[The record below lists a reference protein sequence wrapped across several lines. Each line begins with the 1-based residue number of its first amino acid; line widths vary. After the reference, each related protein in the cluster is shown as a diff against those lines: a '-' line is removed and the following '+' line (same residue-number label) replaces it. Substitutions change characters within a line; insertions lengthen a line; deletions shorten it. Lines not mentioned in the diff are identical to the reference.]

1 MVDRHWAHL
10 IAVSVV
16 LVGAVNA
23 GVYGLAKWNPL
34 QSLLGLTF
42 SRLIYV
48 VIALCALYVG
58 LQRET
63 YLPFL
68 GETVVPCSVLK
79 DQVPEHADTAV
90 QLHGLTPGKKVLF
103 WAAERLLTQPDSLG
117 NWRSKAD
124 PSTDGLGRIKDWR
137 RAYLEFANAGV
148 TTVDDGGHATLNIRK
163 PQPYTVPIKGRL
175 ETHVHWRICGDNGFL
190 GPVEMTPVP

>member
-1 MVDRHWAHL
+1 MVDSKWTHL

-34 QSLLGLTF
+34 QTLLGLTF

-58 LQRET
+58 THRET

-103 WAAERLLTQPDSLG
+103 WASEPA
-117 NWRSKAD
+117 
-124 PSTDGLGRIKDWR
+124 TDGLGRIKDWR

-190 GPVEMTPVP
+190 GPVEITAVP

>member
-1 MVDRHWAHL
+1 MVNSKWAHL

-42 SRLIYV
+42 ARLAYI
-48 VIALCALYVG
+48 VIGLCALYVG
-58 LQRET
+58 TQRKT

-79 DQVPEHADTAV
+79 DQTPEHADMAV

-117 NWRSKAD
+117 NWRSQAE
-124 PSTDGLGRIKDWR
+124 PTTDGLGRIKDWR

-148 TTVDDGGHATLNIRK
+148 TTVNDGGHATLKVRK
-163 PQPYTVPIKGRL
+163 PQPYTVTI
-175 ETHVHWRICGDNGFL
+175 
-190 GPVEMTPVP
+190 M